1 MWYRKS
7 FLFLVTL
14 WFIIVYSVA
23 FSQSNQP
30 AQKQLLSADT
40 LRARAVEVSRM
51 IQPGTLVPASIDRH
65 RPLSP
70 IPLTLDSPH
79 FSPAAEEQWV
89 SFRFSSTQ
97 WEWNVR
103 SPGSYA
109 GKVLA
114 GSIQSN
120 GDVLID
126 FNGFGDFQGSGG
138 PENSIEN
145 YYAIAPPTATI
156 DGLRW
161 MRSDEL
167 NAYDIHVSSTSP
179 ALGSWALWHR
189 IIVNESTP
197 SSELGDAATVSIKLL
212 SDGAWLDTSPKFTDW
227 QDKSGQ

>member
-1 MWYRKS
+1 MWHRKGHP
-7 FLFLVTL
+7 FLTILC
-14 WFIIVYSVA
+14 FIILCSVA

-30 AQKQLLSADT
+30 VSKQLLSADT
-40 LRARAVEVSRM
+40 LRARAVEVPRL
-51 IQPGTLVPASIDRH
+51 IQPGTLLPATIDRQ

-70 IPLTLDSPH
+70 VRLSLGPGDLSP
-79 FSPAAEEQWV
+79 SVEEQWV
-89 SFRFSSTQ
+89 SFRFSSTH

-114 GSIQSN
+114 GSVQSN
-120 GDVLID
+120 GNVLID
-126 FNGFGDFQGSGG
+126 FNGFGDFRGCGG
-138 PENSIEN
+138 PESSIEN

-189 IIVNESTP
+189 IIVNDFTP
-197 SSELGDAATVSIKLL
+197 SSELGDAATISIKLL
-212 SDGAWLDTSPKFTDW
+212 SDGAWVDPSPKFTDW
-227 QDKSGQ
+227 QDKSGD

>member
-1 MWYRKS
+1 MWCRKS
-7 FLFLVTL
+7 FSSLVTL
-14 WFIIVYSVA
+14 WFIIVCSVA

-30 AQKQLLSADT
+30 VSKQLLSPDT
-40 LRARAVEVSRM
+40 LRARAVEVPRM
-51 IQPGTLVPASIDRH
+51 IRPGTLVPATIDRQ
-65 RPLSP
+65 RPLSAVQLNLGP
-70 IPLTLDSPH
+70 GNLSP
-79 FSPAAEEQWV
+79 SAEEQWV
-89 SFRFSSTQ
+89 SFRFSSTH

-138 PENSIEN
+138 PESSIED

-156 DGLRW
+156 HGLRW

-189 IIVNESTP
+189 IIVNDFTP
-197 SSELGDAATVSIKLL
+197 SSELGDAATISIKLL
-212 SDGAWLDTSPKFTDW
+212 SDGAWVDSSPKFTDW
-227 QDKSGQ
+227 QDKSGD